1 VWVEMAAEDAA
12 AEGVAEGDVLEVATP
27 RGAVVAKLRISGI
40 RRGVVFLPFHYGYW
54 DTPAGAEPD
63 TRGRA
68 ANELT
73 ITDWDA
79 VSKQPLFKTAAA
91 RVTRV
96 SAADGPS
103 PAPTTTASRPVGDGV
118 PETVGGPAAEADE
131 ALRPWSTEEQR

>member
-1 VWVEMAAEDAA
+1 MAADDAA
-12 AEGVAEGDVLEVATP
+12 AEGVVEGDVLEVSTP

-54 DTPAGAEPD
+54 DTPAGDEPG

-96 SAADGPS
+96 SAGDGPS

-118 PETVGGPAAEADE
+118 PETVGGPAAETDE
-131 ALRPWSTEEQR
+131 AVGPWTPEVQQ